1 MSRAASFRCE
11 VAAPRRKTRA
21 ALGTVLLSV
30 TIGFAFWP
38 TVSLGQ
44 GRLAEVSIQVF
55 DDGQSPLADVVASLH
70 SAVARL
76 QVGSGQADAV
86 IDQID
91 NQFVPA
97 LLAVTVGT
105 SISFPNSDNVRHHVY
120 SFSPAKRFELPLYAG
135 LPASPVLFDTPG
147 IVVLGCNIHDAMM
160 AHVLVLDTPYRG
172 VTDASG
178 AVVVTAP
185 PGEYRIQLW
194 HRQLPAD
201 APVFSQS
208 LVVSEAMATQEFV
221 LTLDPPPPRTGNQ
234 RLLELQRR
242 FRALGGD

>member
-1 MSRAASFRCE
+1 MGA
-11 VAAPRRKTRA
+11 
-21 ALGTVLLSV
+21 VLLSA
-30 TIGFAFWP
+30 TTGILFWP

-44 GRLAEVSIQVF
+44 GKLAELSIQVF
-55 DDGQSPLADVVASLH
+55 DDGQRPLADVVASLH
-70 SAVARL
+70 SAVSRL
-76 QVGSGQADAV
+76 QADSGQPVAV
-86 IDQID
+86 IDQIG

-120 SFSPAKRFELPLYAG
+120 SFSQAKRFELPLYAG

-147 IVVLGCNIHDAMM
+147 VVVLGCNIHDAMM

-172 VTDASG
+172 VTDVSG
-178 AVVVTAP
+178 AVAMTVP

-194 HRQLPAD
+194 HRQLPVD
-201 APVFSQS
+201 APVFSQP
-208 LVVSEAMATQEFV
+208 LVVTEAMATQEFV
-221 LTLDPPPPRTGNQ
+221 LTLDPPPPRAGNQ